1 VNRSTRDKFASG
13 TDYQQFLA
21 SKRRVWNGEG
31 VAAPGALNA
40 RLFAWQS
47 AIVRWALQKG
57 RAAIWADCGLGK
69 TIMQVEWARV
79 IGGRGLIFAPLC
91 VAEQTVDE
99 AAKFGVLMRYAA
111 RESEAGDGLTIT
123 NYERLDGFDLSRY
136 RSVVIDESSILK
148 AMDGKTRGKLIAA
161 CASVPY
167 RLCCT
172 ATPSPNDIAEL
183 ANHAEF
189 LGLMTRPEFLA
200 TWFVKLEDGRGWRLK
215 GHAREPF
222 FRWLSSWAVALRS
235 PADLGYANDGFTLPP
250 LRVIDHVLTVD
261 GPSGGALFPE
271 MGVSGIG
278 GRLAARR
285 ASLEDRT
292 QAAADLI
299 AGASGPHA
307 DCQWLIWCGLNSESE
322 RLARLIP
329 GAVEVSGS
337 DSAAEKSGAVRGFTR
352 GDIRVLVSKPKI
364 LGFGMNFQCCH
375 HMAFVGLS
383 DSYEAYYQCVRRSWR
398 FGQREPVEAHVIFS
412 EAERVVVENVRRK
425 EAAATALSSELTAHM
440 GAWGRTEDV
449 A

>member
-1 VNRSTRDKFASG
+1 MSYAE
-13 TDYQQFLA
+13 FLA
-21 SKRRVWNGEG
+21 SKRRVWQGHG
-31 VAAPGALNA
+31 VEVGALNA
-40 RLFAWQS
+40 RLFPWQA

-69 TIMQVEWARV
+69 TIMQVEWARA

-99 AAKFGVLMRYAA
+99 ARKFGVAVQYAV

-123 NYERLDGFDLSRY
+123 NYERIDSFDLSRY
-136 RSVVIDESSILK
+136 QAVVIDESSILK
-148 AMDGKTRGKLIAA
+148 AMDGKTRGKLIEA
-161 CASVPY
+161 CAAVPY

-200 TWFVKLEDGRGWRLK
+200 TWFVKKEDGQGWRLK

-235 PADLGYANDGFTLPP
+235 PSDIGYPNDGFALPA
-250 LRVIDHVLTVD
+250 LRVVDHILAVD
-261 GPSGGALFPE
+261 GPAGDALFPE
-271 MGVSGIG
+271 MGTRGIG
-278 GRLAARR
+278 GRLSARR

-299 AGASGPHA
+299 MTASGQHA
-307 DCQWLIWCGLNSESE
+307 ACQWMLWCGLNSESE
-322 RLARLIP
+322 ALARLIP
-329 GAVEVSGS
+329 GAVEVAGS
-337 DSAAEKSGAVRGFTR
+337 DSAAEKSGAVRAFTR
-352 GDIRVLVSKPKI
+352 GDIRVLISKPKI
-364 LGFGMNFQCCH
+364 LGFGMNFQQCH

-412 EAERVVVENVRRK
+412 EAERVVIENVRRK
-425 EAAATALSSELTAHM
+425 EAAAAALSSELTAHM
-440 GAWGRTEDV
+440 GTWGQMEGV